1 MKFSIGD
8 KILLKQTG
16 EEGTV
21 TDFLGKE
28 MLEVEVNG
36 VHFPVYLDEVDHPY
50 LKWFTEKNRQ
60 AKKAATAPVPAV
72 EKEKDRQKRLPKG
85 IYLSFM
91 PVFKANETEDIVD
104 QLKIFLLN
112 ETASAIR
119 FSYDVRFPHASVF
132 NLEGALHPFG
142 HLYLHSI
149 NYADMNDQPR
159 FHWTLSDAA
168 NVQYKREEGTLR
180 IKSVKL
186 FGHIN
191 DLLLKNEPTFSYMLV
206 EDFVP
211 KPKDQHEE
219 KLAIPERIGIS
230 RPSKITSFADLP
242 REEIDLHIEQLVPE
256 WKDLG
261 NAAIMS
267 IQLRALERSVH
278 LAIAFKQEKL
288 IVIHGVGAGV
298 LREAVHKIL
307 RNTPEVKSFRNE
319 YMAKYG
325 FGATEVFFRR

>member
-8 KILLKQTG
+8 KILLKHTG

-21 TDFLGKE
+21 TDFLGKD

-50 LKWFTEKNRQ
+50 LKWFTDKNRQ
-60 AKKAATAPVPAV
+60 AKKAAPPPAPAV
-72 EKEKDRQKRLPKG
+72 EKEKDRPKRLPKG

-91 PVFKANETEDIVD
+91 PVFKPNETEDIVD

-119 FSYDVRFPHASVF
+119 FSYDMRLAQASVF
-132 NLEGALHPFG
+132 QLDGALHAFG

-149 NYADMNDQPR
+149 DYADMNDQPR
-159 FHWTLSDAA
+159 FHWALSDAT
-168 NVQYKREEGTLR
+168 NTDYRKEQGTLR
-180 IKSVKL
+180 IKTSKL
-186 FGHIN
+186 FSHIN
-191 DLLLKNEPTFSYMLV
+191 ELLLKNEPTFSYMLV
-206 EDFVP
+206 EDFVE
-211 KPKDQHEE
+211 KAKEE
-219 KLAIPERIGIS
+219 KEEKFILPEKTVF
-230 RPSKITSFADLP
+230 SKSPRITSFSDLP
-242 REEIDLHIEQLVPE
+242 REVIDLHIEQLVPDY
-256 WKDLG
+256 KGLNSG
-261 NAAIMS
+261 AIMN
-267 IQLRALERSVH
+267 IQLRALERSLN

-307 RNTPEVKSFRNE
+307 KETPEVKSFRNE
-319 YMAKYG
+319 YLAKYG